1 MGDILTLSGLWYT
14 SPDRSET
21 HLTAAARRRAT
32 KDVVSTLAQP
42 ALTPPDLLALW
53 AAQPFPLSAPAQPP
67 PQPPT
72 VSVLDHQSYMPW
84 DYSLVTAYL
93 VRGLP
98 SWHVRCAA
106 QLDVSLP
113 VDPQWH
119 LGDPV
124 LLIVSPPAT
133 LYWALAQLAQAGVPP
148 LWASLAL
155 LTAVPPGDSTLA
167 LPTPMTPY
175 AARCGCTPQQ
185 VCSID
190 GPSLLQL
197 QLSDSRQAETTPRC
211 ASVGQAEVG
220 PSPPPT

>member
-14 SPDRSET
+14 SPDRGGA

-32 KDVVSTLAQP
+32 KDVVSTLSQP
-42 ALTPPDLLALW
+42 ALTLRDLLALW
-53 AAQPFPLSAPAQPP
+53 AALPFPLSTPAQPP

-72 VSVLDHQSYMPW
+72 VSVLDHQSYVPW

-106 QLDVSLP
+106 QLNVSLP
-113 VDPQWH
+113 VEPQWH

-124 LLIVSPPAT
+124 LLVVSPPAT

-148 LWASLAL
+148 LWAGVAL
-155 LTAVPPGDSTLA
+155 LTAVPPGDSSLA
-167 LPTPMTPY
+167 LPQPMTPY
-175 AARCGCTPQQ
+175 ACGALW
-185 VCSID
+185 VY
-190 GPSLLQL
+190 
-197 QLSDSRQAETTPRC
+197 TTAGVSHRWALAP
-211 ASVGQAEVG
+211 AGATQ
-220 PSPPPT
+220 